1 MNYPVLTYVYPV
13 LPFCFILALFGLILI
28 GWLVSLAIKKR
39 KSKREENEEADLVS
53 EDGEEKLS

>member
-1 MNYPVLTYVYPV
+1 MNCPVLTYVYPV
-13 LPFCFILALFGLILI
+13 LPFCFILALFGLIFI

-53 EDGEEKLS
+53 ENGEEELS